1 MENLSLFTVSLG
13 AGFFGSYYTLLK
25 LKKDKKDVKK
35 EEKDMLE
42 LEVIEGL
49 QKLKSQAVSKNPEK
63 ASDTYDLLE
72 IALSHDLLDVTVV
85 NDEGLT
91 IISTLKDPEEVSG
104 QYSGIYQTL
113 NKIMGNVVITSYSI
127 HYTKLYDETIAR
139 STRDF
144 TKSSGDF
151 VMFFNFLLNSS
162 SNEAFKYFF
171 SIYSMKFSGF
181 FLKWFLISFNSSSS
195 NF

>member
-113 NKIMGNVVITSYSI
+113 NKIMGNVE
-127 HYTKLYDETIAR
+127 KTII
-139 STRDF
+139 
-144 TKSSGDF
+144 KSGDEYIYISTIEKNEMPF
-151 VMFFNFLLNSS
+151 YIIANSYIEMEPIDEKELQ
-162 SNEAFKYFF
+162 NEVIGILGQY
-171 SIYSMKFSGF
+171 I
-181 FLKWFLISFNSSSS
+181 
-195 NF
+195 